1 MRRAHLHGSDS
12 GDLGFPSPLLVIRA
26 RTAVVAALTAADVTG
41 ERMTILTTVNALP
54 QVGVQSYDGRA
65 AARHVPCIR
74 KEVPAM
80 FTSRQTPP
88 GVAL

>member
-1 MRRAHLHGSDS
+1 
-12 GDLGFPSPLLVIRA
+12 
-26 RTAVVAALTAADVTG
+26 VTG
-41 ERMTILTTVNALP
+41 ERVTILTTVNALP

-65 AARHVPCIR
+65 AAGPVPCIR

>member
-1 MRRAHLHGSDS
+1 VIPVTWESRRPCWLSGHGRRWR
-12 GDLGFPSPLLVIRA
+12 PP
-26 RTAVVAALTAADVTG
+26 LTAADVTG

-65 AARHVPCIR
+65 AARYVLCIR
-74 KEVPAM
+74 QEVLAM
-80 FTSRQTPP
+80 FANRQTPP